1 MDKTVGGFELLEE
14 RHVPSYNGDAGLYLH
29 KQSGFRVVVLKNK
42 DREQFFSYVVYTT
55 PEDSTGVFHII
66 EHTVLSGSRKYPV
79 KEAFNEAMKRGC
91 PTFMN
96 AMTGA
101 DRTYYLASSAIRKD
115 FDNIFDIYTDAVFSP
130 LLRKET
136 FMQEGIR
143 IAGFPTPHFEGV
155 VFSEMQGALSQHEQV
170 VSSLSSRSL
179 FPDTPYQWESGGD
192 PKKICTLSYPAY
204 LNMYEK
210 YYTPSN
216 MTLFLYGDLDVNGK
230 LAFLEDEYL
239 SKREY
244 VAPVPVF
251 QMPGK
256 WESPR
261 RVDGKSY
268 ASDTDSKGGTVMLSW
283 RLGKATDRREC
294 IILSILVDLLL
305 GNPGCPLYKAIV
317 ESDLGE
323 DLSSESGMLPDYA
336 DNVFAVGMTG
346 ADIKDAEEIS
356 AFLLSE
362 LEKICEKGFSE
373 KEVEAAL
380 RRYEF
385 SLREI
390 PGGLPQGMRVLFR
403 LDKSMVYRT
412 DILSC
417 LYPEE
422 DMKAL
427 RKEVEEK
434 PRFFEECIR
443 RWFIDNP
450 HRLLSTVM
458 PDSLLSAEIDKRID
472 DVLQEEIKFADP
484 EDEKLFQS
492 FSLSEDDE
500 KVFESFPSLK
510 SSDIQDEP
518 FQKNPGNPTDKIVRI
533 PLFTGG
539 VVYFDVA
546 IDVSD
551 FTYQELDDLNILAR
565 LMTMCSVSGMD
576 MPTFQTEMR
585 FSTGGFAY
593 YLESG
598 ACLDGKEKVF
608 MMLRLKMLENT
619 VDEAERLL
627 VRLLKEGCLDEKEI
641 EAAITD
647 MITDYKSGL
656 IQNGH
661 TFALSAAQ
669 SGFSPSLYISER
681 LGGVCFWFELE
692 KLKKDIPSLISRIR
706 KTRCRML
713 DGKRMSI
720 QIGCNKESMKK
731 SVAAASAFLACFEE
745 KNGCGPISHEVP
757 EIALHQAYI
766 LPSPVSY
773 VALSSYCGSSSLF
786 EQASRRLFLSILSPS
801 SIWNS
806 IRAKGGAY
814 GAGSLLDPL
823 ERTVI
828 FYSYRDPRL
837 DATISDFIKCV
848 KEEELDGKKLENA
861 LMQIRSQ
868 DLKPLCPAQK
878 VLVYLR
884 RRLFGITDE
893 YRKENR
899 KTILSVGLEDL
910 EQARRDIL
918 RLFERTES
926 VAVICSKEAISSSS
940 FDFEAKDLPF

>member
-1 MDKTVGGFELLEE
+1 MNKTVGGFELLEE
-14 RHVPSYNGDAGLYLH
+14 RHVPSYDGDAGVYLH
-29 KQSGFRVVVLKNK
+29 KASGLRVVVLKNK

-66 EHTVLSGSRKYPV
+66 EHTVLSGSAKYPV

-101 DRTYYLASSAIRKD
+101 DRTYYLASSAVRKD

-143 IAGFPTPHFEGV
+143 IARAPEPHFEGV

-179 FPDTPYQWESGGD
+179 FPETPYQWESGGD
-192 PKKICTLSYPAY
+192 PRSICRLEYTDY
-204 LNMYEK
+204 LDTYEK

-216 MTLFLYGDLDVNGK
+216 MTLFLYGDVDVEGK
-230 LAFLEDEYL
+230 LAFLEDGYL
-239 SKREY
+239 SKRSYEP
-244 VAPVPVF
+244 PVPVF
-251 QMPGK
+251 RMPGR
-256 WESPR
+256 WNAPR
-261 RVDGKSY
+261 RVDGKSL
-268 ASDTDSKGGTVMLSW
+268 SSESGTSGGTVMLSW
-283 RLGKATDRREC
+283 RLGAATDRRQC

-346 ADIKDAEEIS
+346 ARVEDAEKIS
-356 AFLLSE
+356 AFLMAE
-362 LEKICEKGFSE
+362 LERICDAGFSE

-390 PGGLPQGMRVLFR
+390 PGGLPQGMRALFR

-412 DILSC
+412 DMLAC
-417 LYPEE
+417 LFPEE
-422 DMKAL
+422 DMKAV
-427 RKEVEEK
+427 RKEVEET
-434 PRFFEECIR
+434 PGFFESCMRE
-443 RWFIDNP
+443 WFIGNP
-450 HRLLSTVM
+450 HRLLSTIM
-458 PDSLLSAEIDKRID
+458 PDPSLS
-472 DVLQEEIKFADP
+472 EEFDNDMSRALEERLGTADP
-484 EDEKLFQS
+484 GDEELFER
-492 FSLSEDDE
+492 FSLSEEDGG
-500 KVFESFPSLK
+500 VFDSFPCLRSG
-510 SSDIQDEP
+510 DIQDEP
-518 FQKNPGNPTDKIVRI
+518 FRKNPGKLSEGIVRI

-539 VVYFDVA
+539 VVYFDVV

-551 FTYQELDDLNILAR
+551 FSYRELDELNILAR
-565 LMTMCSVSGMD
+565 LMTMCSVGDMD
-576 MPTFQTEMR
+576 MSSFQTEMR

-598 ACLDGKEKVF
+598 ASLDGRENVF

-619 VDEAERLL
+619 VDEARRLL
-627 VRLLKEGCLDEKEI
+627 VELLKEGCLDEKEI

-661 TFALSAAQ
+661 TFALSASQAP
-669 SGFSPSLYISER
+669 FSPSLYISER
-681 LGGVCFWFELE
+681 IGGVSFWFELE
-692 KLKKDIPSLISRIR
+692 RLQKDIPALASRLAGTRR
-706 KTRCRML
+706 KML
-713 DGKRMSI
+713 DRKRMI
-720 QIGCNKESMKK
+720 VQLGCGKESMRTCE
-731 SVAAASAFLACFEE
+731 AAASSFLASFDEGP
-745 KNGCGPISHEVP
+745 GCGIVHHEVP
-757 EIALHQAYI
+757 DVPLRQAF
-766 LPSPVSY
+766 LLSSPVSY
-773 VALSSYCGSSSLF
+773 VALSTYCGSSLLS

-814 GAGSLLDPL
+814 GAGSLLDPI
-823 ERTVI
+823 ERTII

-837 DATISDFIKCV
+837 DATVADFMDCV
-848 KEEELDGKKLENA
+848 RNEEIDGNKLENA

-899 KTILSVGLEDL
+899 KALLSVTTGDL
-910 EQARRDIL
+910 EAARRDIL
-918 RLFERTES
+918 ELLGRLDS
-926 VAVICSKEAISSSS
+926 VAVVCSQEAVGSSAL
-940 FDFEAKDLPF
+940 DFTVRKLPF

>member
-14 RHVPSYNGDAGLYLH
+14 RHVPSYDGDAGLYLH
-29 KQSGFRVVVLKNK
+29 KQSGFRVVALKNK

-115 FDNIFDIYTDAVFSP
+115 FDNIFEIYSDAVFSP

-143 IAGFPTPHFEGV
+143 IAGLPAPHFEGV

-170 VSSLSSRSL
+170 VSSLSSRCL
-179 FPDTPYQWESGGD
+179 FPGTPYQWESGGD
-192 PKKICTLSYPAY
+192 PRSICTLSYPDY
-204 LNMYEK
+204 LKMYEK

-230 LAFLEDEYL
+230 LAFLEEEYL
-239 SKREY
+239 SKRAY
-244 VAPVPVF
+244 VFPVPVF
-251 QMPGK
+251 QVPPK

-261 RVDGKSY
+261 RIDGKSY

-283 RLGKATDRREC
+283 RLGPSTDRREC

-336 DNVFAVGMTG
+336 ENVFAVGMTG
-346 ADIKDAEEIS
+346 ANMDDAEKIS

-362 LEKICEKGFSE
+362 LENIYEKGFSE

-427 RKEVEEK
+427 RKEVEET

-443 RWFIDNP
+443 RYFIDNP

-458 PDSLLSAEIDKRID
+458 PDSLFSAEIDEEIS
-472 DVLQEEIKFADP
+472 DVLQERIKSADP
-484 EDEKLFQS
+484 EDEKLFEKFS
-492 FSLSEDDE
+492 FSEDDE

-518 FQKNPGNPTDKIVRI
+518 FQKNPGNPFDRIVQI

-565 LMTMCSVSGMD
+565 LMTMCSVSDMD
-576 MPTFQTEMR
+576 MPSFQTEMR

-598 ACLDGKEKVF
+598 ACLDGNEKVF

-619 VDEAERLL
+619 VDEAQRLL
-627 VRLLKEGCLDEKEI
+627 VRLLKEGRLDEKEI

-656 IQNGH
+656 MQNGH

-669 SGFSPSLYISER
+669 AGFSPSLYISER

-692 KLKKDIPSLISRIR
+692 KLKRNIPSLASRIS

-713 DGKRMSI
+713 DAKRMII
-720 QIGCNKESMKK
+720 QIGCNKENMKK
-731 SVAAASAFLACFEE
+731 SAAAASSFLSSFDE
-745 KNGCGPISHEVP
+745 KNGCGKSSHEVP
-757 EIALHQAYI
+757 EIASHQAYI

-773 VALSSYCGSSSLF
+773 VALCSYCGDSSLF
-786 EQASRRLFLSILSPS
+786 KQAARRLFLSILSPS

-837 DATISDFIKCV
+837 DATISDFISCV

-899 KTILSVGLEDL
+899 KAILSVGLEDL
-910 EQARRDIL
+910 ERAREDIIG
-918 RLFERTES
+918 LFEKTGS
-926 VAVICSKEAISSSS
+926 VAVMCSKEASSSS
-940 FDFEAKDLPF
+940 SLDFEVKDLPF